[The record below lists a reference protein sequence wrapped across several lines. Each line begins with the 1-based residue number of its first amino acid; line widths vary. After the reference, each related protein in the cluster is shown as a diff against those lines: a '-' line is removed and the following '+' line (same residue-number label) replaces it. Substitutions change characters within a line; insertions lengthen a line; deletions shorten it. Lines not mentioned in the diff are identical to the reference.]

1 MFDEPLAQRAAEN
14 LRKVREKK
22 PLVHSIT
29 NLVTMNYTA
38 NVLLACGA
46 AAIMAHGDEEVEE
59 VVDLCDA
66 LVLNL
71 GTLTQGRVET
81 MLKAGKRAGLR
92 GIPIVLDPVGSGATT
107 LRTGAA
113 KRLLGELPIRVI
125 RGNPSEVL
133 SLARQRAGSKG
144 VESMHLVEEALDAG
158 VSIAKAHSLTVAVTG
173 KIDVVTDGSTIYRVH
188 NGHAMMAYVTGAG
201 CAATS
206 LIAAFLS
213 VDPDPLGAAATALA
227 YLGLAGEK
235 AGGEGD
241 GPGSFQIKLLDALY
255 STKDEDLKRHARI
268 ETRAQAKT

>member
-1 MFDEPLAQRAAEN
+1 MFDERLAQRAAETLTN
-14 LRKVREKK
+14 VRQAK

-71 GTLTQGRVET
+71 GTLTQDRVGT

-113 KRLLGELPIRVI
+113 QQLLGELAVRVI
-125 RGNPSEVL
+125 RGNPSEIL
-133 SLARQRAGSKG
+133 SLGRQRSQSKG
-144 VESMHLVEEALDAG
+144 VESMHLVGEALDVG
-158 VSIAKAHSLTVAVTG
+158 MSIAKAHSLTVAVTG

-213 VDPDPLGAAATALA
+213 VDTDPLGAAATALA
-227 YLGLAGEK
+227 YFGLAGEK
-235 AGGEGD
+235 AGGGGD

-255 STKDEDLKRHARI
+255 STNGEDLKRHARV
-268 ETRAQAKT
+268 ETGAPAKT